1 MTILRIP
8 TPLRPYADG
17 ENQIEIQA
25 QDVSGALSE
34 LTKTYPA
41 LKKHLF
47 TDEGELRAYVNLFL
61 NDEDIRHLE
70 GTATKLSADD
80 RLMIIQVLPGGAR
93 CVRRL
98 VSARSIT
105 AHCAPTRP

>member
-1 MTILRIP
+1 MTILKIP

-17 ENQIEIQA
+17 ETQIEVQA

-34 LTKTYPA
+34 LIEMYPA

-70 GTATKLSADD
+70 GTETKLSTDD
-80 RLMIIQVLPGGAR
+80 RLMIIPSIAGG
-93 CVRRL
+93 C
-98 VSARSIT
+98 
-105 AHCAPTRP
+105 

>member
-34 LTKTYPA
+34 LTETYPA

-80 RLMIIQVLPGGAR
+80 RLMIIPSIAGG
-93 CVRRL
+93 C
-98 VSARSIT
+98 
-105 AHCAPTRP
+105 